1 MNRLGQQVSQCEV
14 EAQRQSQ
21 VNEAMDRLM
30 KSIGACQETL
40 EQLTQ
45 RLAPILVSCP
55 PEVEK
60 GHGVPTPVRAPLA
73 DVLHDRADSVDR
85 IMQQIQSLLN
95 RCEL

>member
-1 MNRLGQQVSQCEV
+1 MNRLGQQAGDCVPTDT
-14 EAQRQSQ
+14 RQSQ

-60 GHGVPTPVRAPLA
+60 VHGVPTPVRAPLA
-73 DVLHDRADSVDR
+73 DVLHDRANSVDR
-85 IMQQIQSLLN
+85 MTQQIQSLLN

>member
-1 MNRLGQQVSQCEV
+1 MNRLGQQVGDCVSP
-14 EAQRQSQ
+14 ATRQSQ

-30 KSIGACQETL
+30 KSLGGCQDTL

-55 PEVEK
+55 PDVEK
-60 GHGVPTPVRAPLA
+60 GHVVPTPVRAPLA
-73 DVLHDRADSVDR
+73 DALHDRADSVEQMR
-85 IMQQIQSLLN
+85 EQIQSILN